1 MRLLDR
7 LVAGTFL
14 RLFVLSI
21 LATPPLLILGDLTEK
36 LDDYLDA
43 SLGGLT
49 IAQGYLFKLPQ
60 FFTWAFP
67 IAGLIAGVFT
77 VHAMTTHREVIAA
90 KAGGVSFY
98 RLFAPVMI
106 LGVLLSGLALAVA
119 DLVPRANRRAAEI
132 LAERRIEREWKS
144 DFAFQAE
151 NGYTL
156 AVGRL
161 TLGDQRMSRVTLTRE
176 TESGAQLH
184 VEAEGATWEDGRW
197 VFRDGVF
204 RHIPEPGVEYATR
217 FGHMILRN
225 LTESPEDL
233 IQEAGEPEEMTRQE
247 VLRRARITQGAGGDT
262 SKLFLELHRRFA
274 IPVAT
279 AVIILFGIPLAT
291 SSKRG
296 GTAYGIGVALASTIL
311 YLFLLKVFGGLGEAG
326 TIPVEWAAW
335 TPNGIFLLTA
345 TILMAR
351 VRT

>member
-1 MRLLDR
+1 VRILDR

-14 RLFVLSI
+14 RLFALSV

-49 IAQGYLFKLPQ
+49 IAQGYLFKLPM

-77 VHAMTTHREVIAA
+77 VHGMTTHREVIAA

-98 RLFAPVMI
+98 RLFAPVMV
-106 LGVLLSGLALAVA
+106 LGVVLSGLALAVA
-119 DLVPRANRRAAEI
+119 DLVPRSNRRAAEL
-132 LAERRIEREWKS
+132 LAERRAEREWKS

-151 NGYTL
+151 NGYTM

-161 TLGDQRMSRVTLTRE
+161 TLSDRRMAQITLTRE
-176 TESGAQLH
+176 MDDGSQLH
-184 VEAEGATWEDGRW
+184 ISADGAAWEDGRW
-197 VFRDGVF
+197 VFRDGTY
-204 RHIPEPGVEYATR
+204 RHIPGPGVEYATR
-217 FGHMILRN
+217 FEHMVIRDLH
-225 LTESPEDL
+225 ESPEDL
-233 IQEAGEPEEMTRQE
+233 IQESGEPEEMTRQE
-247 VLRRARITQGAGGDT
+247 VLRRARITESAGGDA

-311 YLFLLKVFGGLGEAG
+311 YLFLVKVFGGLGEAG
-326 TIPVEWAAW
+326 TIPVDWAAW
-335 TPNGIFLLTA
+335 TPNGIFLVTA
-345 TILMAR
+345 SILLAR